1 MTKKELLVTS
11 SELAKHNTSSDA
23 WIVIDDQV
31 YDVGSFATR
40 HPGGAKLLLFFKGQ
54 DASDAF
60 HSFHAGDT
68 ARPEAIMPKL
78 RVGTFVGDAAEQNE
92 SLPAVIADFRRLRD
106 ALQAEGLFEANIWFF
121 ALWYVCFGVAS
132 DVC

>member
-1 MTKKELLVTS
+1 MTKKELLVS
-11 SELAKHNTSSDA
+11 KSELAEHSTASDA

-31 YDVGSFATR
+31 YDVSSFAQR

-60 HSFHAGDT
+60 HSFHANDT

-78 RVGTFVGDAAEQNE
+78 RVGTFVGDAAKQGERM
-92 SLPAVIADFRRLRD
+92 PAIISDFRRLRD
-106 ALQAEGLFEANIWFF
+106 ELLDEGLFEANLWFF
-121 ALWYVCFGVAS
+121 ILW
-132 DVC
+132 